1 MATYV
6 TITGTGAGAI
16 LVVAIGGFLRNFVD
30 FPHRERHVAP
40 PDAAA
45 ME

>member
-1 MATYV
+1 MATCV
-6 TITGTGAGAI
+6 TITGALTGAI
-16 LVVAIGGFLRNFVD
+16 LVVATGGFLPSFVV
-30 FPHRERHVAP
+30 FPHRERHLAP